1 MITPSASA
9 RANSH
14 TLVKLSWSLLFSV
27 FLCWEAPLIA
37 QSLDDVLGVGK
48 SDLGESKPETKKL
61 WNDLVTSL
69 EQGNF
74 VDGKAYAQN
83 FVDVIDY
90 TEPYQKNFA
99 QTALELLNVTPVT
112 NDALV
117 VKAESDANATM
128 ADFRAQISSREE
140 LLKKLENKKVELQKK
155 VSDANTAGAVIGG
168 LFGAQLGQIANSG
181 TQNAVND
188 FNINERDIAK
198 VNAEVRDLVAG
209 QPQVEQQCREMVEQA
224 KIQSHSADRAQ
235 RNKLYV
241 AVQELIQGSN
251 FREAIAL
258 SNTALKKLG
267 QDPDLVKLSQS
278 AVDQQKVQKKAYL
291 IAQAASKDANM
302 LIEQGRLWDAKI
314 ELERSFAQINDRIKD
329 AELLRATAVET
340 AKITRDLSRK
350 IQTATKSLDNALKIA
365 NRDAVA
371 GAKLLN
377 EFLEKHPDYPDADAE
392 KLKVADLR
400 TAQVEAKFSK
410 RIAAI
415 EEVIANDP
423 DEAKAMIKRLI
434 ADNTDADEVSVIK
447 SRMTKLEKSILQEEV
462 KRIEQKLDEAQS
474 YLTKWNVTYA
484 DDLKKGGKPAASF
497 TASLGGGVEN
507 LTRAISV
514 QEGVVKQIEILLS
527 QPMDTVSKSQ
537 LVGLQET
544 ARTALETM
552 RGTKEQTATNKTIAI
567 VGGVVLALIIIG
579 AIVGGVIMV
588 SRRKKVAAVS

>member
-1 MITPSASA
+1 MDSNHLKT
-9 RANSH
+9 RAM
-14 TLVKLSWSLLFSV
+14 
-27 FLCWEAPLIA
+27 LIA
-37 QSLDDVLGVGK
+37 LTALIIWASPLSRSQTLDEVLGVGK
-48 SDLGESKPETKKL
+48 SDLQESKLETKKL

-74 VDGKAYAQN
+74 GDGKVYAQN
-83 FVDVIDY
+83 FVDVVDY
-90 TEPYQKNFA
+90 TEPYQKDFA
-99 QTALELLNVTPVT
+99 QTALELLNATPAM

-117 VKAESDANATM
+117 TKAEAEANAIMGENRT
-128 ADFRAQISSREE
+128 QISSREE
-140 LLKKLENKKVELQKK
+140 LLRKLENKKVELQKK
-155 VSDANTAGAVIGG
+155 VSDANTAGAVVNG

-198 VNAEVRDLVAG
+198 VNAEIRELVAA

-224 KIQSHSADRAQ
+224 KTQSHSADRAQ
-235 RNKLYV
+235 RNKIYV

-278 AVDQQKVQKKAYL
+278 AVDQQKIQKKAYL
-291 IAQAASKDANM
+291 IAQAASKDATV
-302 LIEQGRLWDAKI
+302 LIEQGRLWDAKV
-314 ELERSFAQINDRIKD
+314 ELERSFAQINERIKD
-329 AELLRATAVET
+329 AELLRATGVET

-410 RIAAI
+410 RIAGI

-447 SRMTKLEKSILQEEV
+447 SRLSKLEKAILQQE
-462 KRIEQKLDEAQS
+462 IEAIQSKLNEAQS
-474 YLTKWNVTYA
+474 YLSKWNVTYA
-484 DDLKKGGKPAASF
+484 EDLKKGGAPSASF
-497 TASLGGGVEN
+497 TSSLSGGIEN

-514 QEGVVKQIEILLS
+514 QEGVVKQIDVLLTE
-527 QPMDTVSKSQ
+527 PMDKVSKSQ
-537 LVGLQET
+537 VVGLQET
-544 ARTALETM
+544 ARSALAFMTT
-552 RGTKEQTATNKTIAI
+552 TKKEAASNKMLAI
-567 VGGVVLALIIIG
+567 VGIVVGFIVIIG
-579 AIVGGVIMV
+579 GIAFIVL
-588 SRRKKVAAVS
+588 RRKKPAV